1 MQKTWLVIVSV
12 SIAACGGNAQLRTEV
27 DRLRAEV
34 RELGTRQTKTEQQ
47 LQEVTMRNPVHPSTV
62 VDERESSVATLS
74 DEEIVKKVQ
83 AISVEVCACKD
94 LPCTER
100 AMKKMDK
107 LKEQDKPG
115 DQAMKEIGESFR
127 EMVECMTALTPKEKT
142 P

>member
-1 MQKTWLVIVSV
+1 MTGDSNPRQCISRTGWQA
-12 SIAACGGNAQLRTEV
+12 IA
-27 DRLRAEV
+27 
-34 RELGTRQTKTEQQ
+34 
-47 LQEVTMRNPVHPSTV
+47 STV

-94 LPCTER
+94 LPCSER
-100 AMKKMDK
+100 VMKKMDK
-107 LKEQDKPG
+107 LKEQDRPG